1 MAHEPI
7 EQFYNVPIPA
17 YIAWIQAQ
25 LGIANAIVN
34 MGMPKVP
41 GIPNIPKMIEQ
52 KLKQLAYKL
61 LEMLKEMLMA
71 LIMKAIMGAFLK
83 IIHPL
88 NDMIRKINKV
98 LEGIHKA
105 LEACKEILKPI
116 FPLIIVCSV
125 IILVSKIIGMIPIFG
140 AGMGAV
146 VSIGIPGNMA
156 GIAGSAAQ
164 HVNEVWLKP
173 VPYKVLA
180 VMYLLLEALAFANL
194 CFAFLNMF
202 QSMQAQM
209 VRDAMDSKHEGAGI
223 PGQPSASPENTSESV
238 ASTVDG
244 IWVLQSGEGL
254 LGSPDNPP
262 PNPVSPHTDE
272 NGDVWIWESTLA
284 GYGLGDMFDTS
295 GDGELGV
302 RAGLDNQINKLNDDI
317 NNATDADTI
326 NRLKLVKFG
335 MENELNKLGG
345 APSESEI
352 LNSGLNVDQINSMFD
367 SLGGNIIHSLLYPDT
382 DVTVGSA
389 TRNTGTRKTFYG
401 QDVKQ

>member
-1 MAHEPI
+1 MAHEPV
-7 EQFYNVPIPA
+7 EEFYNVPIPA

-41 GIPNIPKMIEQ
+41 GIPDIPKLVEQ
-52 KLKQLAYKL
+52 KLRQLAYKF

-83 IIHPL
+83 VIHPL
-88 NDMIRKINKV
+88 NKMIRKINKV
-98 LEGIHKA
+98 LISIHAA

-125 IILVSKIIGMIPIFG
+125 IILVCKVIGMIPIFG

-146 VSIGIPGNMA
+146 VSVGIPGNMA

-202 QSMQAQM
+202 QAMQAQM
-209 VRDAMDSKHEGAGI
+209 VDDAMESKLEGAGI
-223 PGQPSASPENTSESV
+223 PGEPAAEPESTSTTPS
-238 ASTVDG
+238 VDG

-254 LGSPDNPP
+254 LGSPENPP
-262 PNPVSPHTDE
+262 PNPVSPHTDG

-284 GYGLGDMFDTS
+284 GYGMGDMFMSD
-295 GDGELGV
+295 GDGEIGV
-302 RAGLDNQINKLNDDI
+302 RLGLDNQINNLNDEI
-317 NNATDADTI
+317 NGSTDPDTI

-335 MENELNKLGG
+335 MENELKKMGG
-345 APSESEI
+345 APTEEDI
-352 LNSGLNVDQINSMFD
+352 NNAGLDRDGINKMFD
-367 SLGGNIIHSLLYPDT
+367 MLGNNIIHSLLYPDK
-382 DVTVGSA
+382 DITVGSA

-401 QDVKQ
+401 QDVK